1 MDAKRGAVAAV
12 WVGTL
17 AAGVLIAV
25 TVPGPFVYAALAL
38 ATAVA
43 LVAGMIVQLMVG
55 EQAGFVSRFI
65 ASATG
70 SFGVLLLVALVRLLV
85 GG

>member
-1 MDAKRGAVAAV
+1 MDAKRWAVAAV
-12 WVGTL
+12 WAATL
-17 AAGVLIAV
+17 VAGVLIAV
-25 TVPGPFVYAALAL
+25 TVHGPFVYAALAL

-43 LVAGMIVQLMVG
+43 LVAGMIVQLAVG
-55 EQAGFVSRFI
+55 EQTGFVGRFI